1 MSTSALEKRKSIPVG
16 SELRVLL
23 NSDHI
28 SPGEVQ
34 STLRE
39 KGIFVGN
46 SDKLITVP
54 LLSSSLLTPSDFH
67 ALVSSSIDRESRPK
81 TKISGLDLV
90 SDNAD
95 WMTPIKGLFD
105 QDLDILSSLPSI
117 EFSQTPDVVVDSAN
131 QRLTIPYEVIR
142 KDFSKD
148 WVERELSFGGAIII
162 ERQGNYLKLDFA
174 SRHSSKETEAIN
186 RKITGKICK
195 LLCAEKLVKSE
206 EPKKITFSAF
216 DNVER
221 VRFFKRLTAG
231 FSKELTLGSVNEI
244 EISRDT
250 KAPPLPDDPQ
260 ISWMKQSVTRMK
272 IDGTRLNDVF
282 LISDEKYY
290 PFYHVQQMDVTFNYG
305 FGANSGTC
313 RVGFSFSAASKTEA
327 AKNEA
332 ELTMDFDRITHANQV
347 NAESKKQISQQLE
360 RTVRSLV
367 EREFDKT
374 INERPSKAAA

>member
-1 MSTSALEKRKSIPVG
+1 MLEKRKSIPVG
-16 SELRVLL
+16 AELRVLL

-39 KGIFVGN
+39 KGIFVG
-46 SDKLITVP
+46 SGDKLITVP
-54 LLSSSLLTPSDFH
+54 LLSSSLLTPSDFQS
-67 ALVSSSIDRESRPK
+67 LVSSSIDRESRPK

-117 EFSQTPDVVVDSAN
+117 EFSQSPDVVVDNAN

-186 RKITGKICK
+186 RKITAKICK

-231 FSKELTLGSVNEI
+231 FSKDLTLGSVNEI
-244 EISRDT
+244 EISRDI

-290 PFYHVQQMDVTFNYG
+290 PYYHVQQMDVTFNYG
-305 FGANSGTC
+305 FGANAGTC
-313 RVGFSFSAASKTEA
+313 RVGFSFSAASKTETA
-327 AKNEA
+327 RNEA

-347 NAESKKQISQQLE
+347 NAESKKKISQQLE

-374 INERPSKAAA
+374 LTDRPSKVAA

>member
-1 MSTSALEKRKSIPVG
+1 MNSSSLEKRKSIPVG

-34 STLRE
+34 TTLRE

-54 LLSSSLLTPSDFH
+54 LLSSLLLTPADFE
-67 ALVSSSIDRESRPK
+67 ALVASSIDRESRPK

-90 SDNAD
+90 SDKSD
-95 WMTPIKGLFD
+95 WMTPIKSLFD
-105 QDLDILSSLPSI
+105 EEFDVLSNLPSI
-117 EFSQTPDVVVDSAN
+117 EFSQQPEIVVDAKN
-131 QRLTIPYEVIR
+131 DRVTIPYEVVR

-148 WVERELSFGGAIII
+148 WVERELSFGGSIII
-162 ERQGNYLKLDFA
+162 ERQGNCLKLDFA

-186 RKITGKICK
+186 KKITGRICK
-195 LLCAEKLVKSE
+195 VLSGKKLVKTD
-206 EPKKITFSAF
+206 EPKCITFGSF
-216 DNVER
+216 DNIER

-231 FSKELTLGSVNEI
+231 FSSQLTLGEVNEI
-244 EISRDT
+244 EINRDQN
-250 KAPPLPDDPQ
+250 APALPDDPQ

-272 IDGTRLNDVF
+272 IDGNRLNDVF

-290 PFYHVQQMDVTFNYG
+290 PFYHVQQMDVTFKFG
-305 FGANSGTC
+305 FGANVGAC
-313 RVGFSFSAASKTEA
+313 RVGFAFSAANKTDA
-327 AKNEA
+327 GRNDA
-332 ELTMDFDRITHANQV
+332 ELAIDFERITHANQV
-347 NAESKKQISQQLE
+347 NPESKKEIALQLE

-374 INERPSKAAA
+374 LGERPAKKAA